1 MQDDK
6 FCRTSMFL
14 SAAFGAMS
22 HEKVFKELSWTP
34 RSLSDTV
41 ADAIRWYRTENL

>member
-1 MQDDK
+1 
-6 FCRTSMFL
+6 
-14 SAAFGAMS
+14 
-22 HEKVFKELSWTP
+22 VFKELGWTP